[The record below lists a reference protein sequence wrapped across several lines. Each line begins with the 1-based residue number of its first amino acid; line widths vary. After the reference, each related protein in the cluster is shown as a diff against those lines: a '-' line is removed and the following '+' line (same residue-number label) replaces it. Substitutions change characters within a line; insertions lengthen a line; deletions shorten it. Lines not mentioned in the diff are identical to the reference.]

1 MSMSQCLNMV
11 YPAIGLTAGPS
22 TVQNGPTASRPWIS
36 VYTKWPAKAAV
47 GACVPGALR
56 RKSRRS
62 RVPRTH
68 RSASLRKKPRVLERA
83 EVVHPRTYF
92 IPTARAV
99 FPNFESG
106 QDCIG
111 LRRVLPSN
119 LNGPAAADRL
129 WCADVAPYVSIHR
142 CRSVAAVG
150 RRDGGFDSQAA
161 GAGLAWLRLPAGLS
175 AAAQQQPFHFTPRKM
190 RCGGWRA
197 ANDAHWYS

>member
-36 VYTKWPAKAAV
+36 VYTKWPAKASV

-92 IPTARAV
+92 IATARDV
-99 FPNFESG
+99 FPHFVSG
-106 QDCIG
+106 QDCTG

-119 LNGPAAADRL
+119 LNGPPAAARL
-129 WCADVAPYVSIHR
+129 WGAVVAPW
-142 CRSVAAVG
+142 
-150 RRDGGFDSQAA
+150 GFFF
-161 GAGLAWLRLPAGLS
+161 LCLL
-175 AAAQQQPFHFTPRKM
+175 
-190 RCGGWRA
+190 
-197 ANDAHWYS
+197 